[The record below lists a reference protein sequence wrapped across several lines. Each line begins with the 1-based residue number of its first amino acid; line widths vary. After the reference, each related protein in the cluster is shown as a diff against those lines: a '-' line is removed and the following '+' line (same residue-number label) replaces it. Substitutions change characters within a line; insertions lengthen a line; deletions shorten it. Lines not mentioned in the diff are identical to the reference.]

1 MRISLKRLNDEF
13 IYYSS
18 QLFVFFIVTILMT
31 SGSLTIGITTSAIV
45 LFFMLI
51 QTLLLAGYGH
61 IAILRFLFSFVTPVG
76 YTVLRAATSSMDFFE
91 TTNVLLWGAAAYIAI
106 FQTLSVLAKRPSV
119 KQLAETFLSIGSAA
133 IFFFFYYYL
142 DKRITL
148 TTSLAHGQI
157 SAKEFEEAIKI
168 QHFFSGIEKF
178 TASSQHLFALLG
190 VLSFDFM
197 LLRARIRTI
206 SLRNRLD
213 HLLEEHQ
220 KQSDQ
225 NDVFKQYPP
234 VKRDAPMRQLVSV
247 ISSDIVGFTELY
259 EQIGPKKATAFLN
272 KYYSLWTHAAGMQ
285 GGRILS
291 ITGDAVIVIFG
302 LADER
307 LNADRALAAAYTFL
321 DDMEELRDDL
331 LANGS
336 QSELKIS
343 LGVHSGMV
351 VAAQLGPPDE
361 YQYSVFGDTVA
372 IAARLDSLCRELHQ
386 DILVSHS
393 TFRRLSLEGQA
404 TLDRVGEI
412 MLHQSTRPMPVYSRK
427 P

>member
-1 MRISLKRLNDEF
+1 M
-13 IYYSS
+13 
-18 QLFVFFIVTILMT
+18 
-31 SGSLTIGITTSAIV
+31 GITTSAIV

-76 YTVLRAATSSMDFFE
+76 YTILRAATSSMDFFE
-91 TTNVLLWGAAAYIAI
+91 TTNVLLWGAAAYIAV
-106 FQTLSVLAKRPSV
+106 FQTLSVLVKRPSV

-148 TTSLAHGQI
+148 TTSFARGQI

-178 TASSQHLFALLG
+178 IASSQHLFALLG

-213 HLLEEHQ
+213 RLLEEHQ
-220 KQSDQ
+220 KQPDQ
-225 NDVFKQYPP
+225 NDVFKQYPH

-272 KYYSLWTHAAGMQ
+272 KYYSLWTHAAGVQ

-291 ITGDAVIVIFG
+291 ITGDAVIIIFG

-321 DDMEELRDDL
+321 DDLEELRDDL
-331 LANGS
+331 HVNGS

-412 MLHQSTRPMPVYSRK
+412 LLHQSTRPMPVYSRK